1 MTLIERVTSHAIPV
15 GDCWEWKS
23 AMVKNTPTIMWRG
36 QAQTVRRVI
45 AKEYLNRSLDK
56 MLVTTV
62 CRNPRCVKPEHL
74 LVCTRKKLQALL
86 SKEKRLTP
94 GHVVRAKL
102 SVAARRRA
110 RLTLE
115 QAQEIRVAEGT
126 QREIATQYGISQATV
141 SAIKSGRIWREY
153 DNQYFFL
160 VK

>member
-15 GDCWEWKS
+15 GNCWEWNS
-23 AMVKNTPTIMWRG
+23 AMSKNTPTLMWQG
-36 QAQTVRRVI
+36 QAQTVRRVL
-45 AKEYLNRSLDK
+45 AKEYLNYSIDN
-56 MLVTTV
+56 MLVTTR
-62 CRNPRCVKPEHL
+62 CRNPKCVRPKHL
-74 LVCTRKKLQALL
+74 LVCTRKELQALL

-115 QAQEIRVAEGT
+115 QAQEIRIAEGT
-126 QREIATQYGISQATV
+126 HKEIATQYGISQSTV

-153 DNQYFFL
+153 DNQYFLL